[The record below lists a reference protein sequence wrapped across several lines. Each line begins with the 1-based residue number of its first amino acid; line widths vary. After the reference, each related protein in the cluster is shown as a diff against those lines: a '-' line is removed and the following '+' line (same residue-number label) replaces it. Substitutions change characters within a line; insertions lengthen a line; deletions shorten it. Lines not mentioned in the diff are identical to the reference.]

1 MSSMHA
7 EIRTYF
13 NSSGAMSL
21 HNATFQKY
29 EPTQI
34 PSNKFSRDQ
43 NFCMIKMV
51 QTTQKY
57 FVTMVNMCQKK
68 FRELVPSE
76 ESEAWKG
83 LYSETLDMLPK

>member
-13 NSSGAMSL
+13 NNSGAMSL

-51 QTTQKY
+51 QTTQNY
-57 FVTMVNMCQKK
+57 FTGMVKMLHRVR
-68 FRELVPSE
+68 RELSSSE
-76 ESEAWKG
+76 ESDPWKA
-83 LYSETLDMLPK
+83 LCFEVIDTLAK